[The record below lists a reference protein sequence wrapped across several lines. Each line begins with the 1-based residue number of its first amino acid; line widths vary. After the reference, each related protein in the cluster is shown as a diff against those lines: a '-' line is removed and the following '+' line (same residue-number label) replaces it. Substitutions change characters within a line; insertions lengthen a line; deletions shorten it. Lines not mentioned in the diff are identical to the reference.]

1 MSSNAKLNNA
11 FDYIVKASIY
21 EQYPL
26 DWQVI
31 FGNDHP
37 LTVEIGFGNGEYTL
51 ELARKHKE
59 RNFVGFETSQSSVS
73 KTLRRMYKEGL
84 TNVRIVMTDGRFGL
98 RNLFEDES
106 LDCVILNFPTPWS
119 KGRHFRRRVAV
130 PDFFRTLQMVLAP
143 NGRLELATDV
153 LNYAVDVYK
162 MSKSMGFNP
171 EEMVING
178 PREIMTRFERK
189 WRHYERNIH
198 TLIVYRG
205 NYEKSDRLL
214 ERSVVMPHQRL
225 SEKEA
230 SPENLYNGLNQSKK
244 SRMENEICVFKAV
257 YEGKDKQSF
266 LIKTISIDM
275 YDHGEGEFEQHYFI
289 DVYKNK
295 REWTIKCDT
304 ISRPFITPA
313 VKFSILSLAE
323 ILKKPVR

>member
-1 MSSNAKLNNA
+1 MNSAASINNA
-11 FDYIVKASIY
+11 FDYIVKAHLY
-21 EQYPL
+21 DQYPL
-26 DWQVI
+26 DWQTI
-31 FGNDHP
+31 FGNQQP

-51 ELARKHKE
+51 ELARKHPD

-73 KTLRRMYKEGL
+73 KTLRRMFKEGL

-98 RNLFEDES
+98 RNLFDDES
-106 LDCVILNFPTPWS
+106 VECVILNFPTPWS

-130 PDFFRTLQMVLAP
+130 TDFFRTLQLVLTP

-162 MSKSMGFNP
+162 MSKTLGFEP

-198 TLIVYRG
+198 TLTVYRG
-205 NYEKSDRLL
+205 NNEKCDRLL
-214 ERSVVMPHQRL
+214 ERSVVMPH
-225 SEKEA
+225 EKLLETEA
-230 SPENLYNGLNQSKK
+230 SIENLYSGLNQSHK
-244 SRMENEICVFKAV
+244 SPSGNEICVYKV
-257 YEGKDKQSF
+257 IYEGREKDTF
-266 LIKTISIDM
+266 LIKTIAVDM

-289 DVYKNK
+289 DIYKNNRQWLLK
-295 REWTIKCDT
+295 LDP

-313 VKFSILSLAE
+313 VKFSIRSLAKT
-323 ILKKPVR
+323 LKKQ